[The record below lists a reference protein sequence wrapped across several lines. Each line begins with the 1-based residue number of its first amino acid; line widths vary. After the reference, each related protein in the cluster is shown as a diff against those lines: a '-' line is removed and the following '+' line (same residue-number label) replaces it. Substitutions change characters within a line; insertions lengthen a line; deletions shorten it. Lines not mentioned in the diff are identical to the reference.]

1 VTAARRQRHA
11 LSVILAL
18 SLVMAASWP
27 HSARA
32 DLRLIPNSIS
42 IGALFSGML
51 VRVVGE
57 IPAGSNAVVEVIGKR
72 IEEQVL
78 RKGRHLDIWMNEG
91 EIDIENSPC
100 LYFAL
105 STDPSAFSRWGAD
118 AQYGYTA
125 LRKQASFTG
134 DTAGMTSSEVFQE
147 FVDLKQQENLYRLLP
162 GALKM
167 SPSAGNRMSVEG
179 TFRIPSRVTPGDYV
193 VRLSVV
199 SQGRKLRSET
209 AHLVIHMVGL
219 PAFLA
224 TLARRHGALYGLL
237 AIAIAVI
244 FGFLV
249 GVLFKRRRHAH

>member
-1 VTAARRQRHA
+1 M
-11 LSVILAL
+11 
-18 SLVMAASWP
+18 MAAPWSR
-27 HSARA
+27 SARA
-32 DLRLIPNSIS
+32 ELRLIPDTIP
-42 IGALFSGML
+42 IGTFFSGMV
-51 VRVVGE
+51 VRVLGE

-105 STDPSAFSRWGAD
+105 STDPAAFSRWGGD

-125 LRKQASFTG
+125 LEKQASFTG
-134 DTAGMTSSEVFQE
+134 DTAGMTSSQVFQE
-147 FVDLKQQENLYRLLP
+147 FVDLKRAENLYRLLP
-162 GALKM
+162 GSLEV

-179 TFRIPSRVTPGDYV
+179 TFRLPSRVTPGDYQ

-199 SQGRKLRSET
+199 REGRRLQSET
-209 AHLVIHMVGL
+209 AHIVIRMVGL

-224 TLARRHGALYGLL
+224 NLARRHGALYGLL
-237 AIAIAVI
+237 AVAIAVI

-249 GVLFKRRRHAH
+249 GVMFKRRRHAH

>member
-1 VTAARRQRHA
+1 VTATRRRHHA
-11 LSVILAL
+11 LSVISAL
-18 SLVMAASWP
+18 SLLLVAPWP
-27 HSARA
+27 HAARA
-32 DLRLIPNSIS
+32 DLRLIPDSIP
-42 IGALFSGML
+42 IGALFSGMR

-78 RKGRHLDIWMNEG
+78 RKGRHWDIWMNEG
-91 EIDIENSPC
+91 QIDIENSPS
-100 LYFAL
+100 LYLAL

-118 AQYGYTA
+118 AQYGYAA
-125 LRKQASFTG
+125 LQERASFTG
-134 DTAGMTSSEVFQE
+134 DTAGMTGSEVFQQ
-147 FVDLKQQENLYRLLP
+147 FVDLKEQENLYRLLP
-162 GALKM
+162 GALEV
-167 SPSAGNRMSVEG
+167 SPSDGSRMSVEG
-179 TFRIPSRVTPGDYV
+179 TFRIPSRVTPGDYL

-199 SQGRKLRSET
+199 RQGRRLQSET

-224 TLARRHGALYGLL
+224 ALARRHGALYGLL

-249 GVLFKRRRHAH
+249 GVLFKRRSHAH

>member
-1 VTAARRQRHA
+1 MTATRRRNR
-11 LSVILAL
+11 AL
-18 SLVMAASWP
+18 SLISALSLLLVAPWP
-27 HSARA
+27 HSVRA
-32 DLRLIPNSIS
+32 DLHLIPDSIP
-42 IGALFSGML
+42 IGAFFSGML
-51 VRVVGE
+51 VRVMGE

-78 RKGRHLDIWMNEG
+78 RKGRHYDIWMNEG
-91 EIDIENSPC
+91 QIDIENSPS
-100 LYFAL
+100 LYLAL
-105 STDPSAFSRWGAD
+105 STDPSGFSRWGAD

-125 LRKQASFTG
+125 LKKRASFTG
-134 DTAGMTSSEVFQE
+134 DTAGMTRSEIFHE
-147 FVDLKQQENLYRLLP
+147 FVDLKEHENLYGLLP
-162 GALKM
+162 GSLEV
-167 SPSAGNRMSVEG
+167 SPSAGNRMSVGG
-179 TFRIPSRVTPGDYV
+179 TFRIPSRVTPGDYR

-199 SQGRKLRSET
+199 RQGRKLRSET

-249 GVLFKRRRHAH
+249 GVLFKRRSHAH